1 MTEPSGDDPVEVA
14 AEAYVARCLDL
25 LRERCPAEGDTDL
38 ELGFARWR
46 EDPTL
51 GGVFRLTPD
60 IWEPYRVCAVRELAG
75 LPAEGLPE
83 YVRLVETMEADPV
96 IGNRI
101 GSDTVGGAGL
111 GGGALQAETVASE
124 LVLDIIKR
132 SEGFDPAPDLVAD
145 AIARLV
151 AHLRRKV
158 ESVIVLV
165 PLSECDV
172 AGAPIGVAVG
182 VTIDELTSQEV
193 GAALMFGSWPVSDL
207 EQRLFSMTTHAPP
220 TVMVERQFAIRLSY
234 SVPVVRGG
242 GTPEQV
248 EATLQA
254 QRDVYGIVQQVL
266 LALRLLKP
274 GRVGLRG
281 VVSLLQDV
289 NGELWPMS
297 AGRSEHVR
305 PLRGDRYELSENDE
319 LPLAELYRE
328 LQAAMSNPLIEA
340 ATRRFGYAA
349 DRRLA
354 EDEIVDLVIAAESL
368 FLGELGPPRD
378 RGEMTYRLAT
388 RAASFADENVETR
401 RRILRFMRMAYKAR
415 SGVVH
420 SGQLPMTELR
430 DLSGQRVTPDA
441 VADELEELVRRA
453 LRKALRL
460 QSSGAGFPPN
470 WDELLFRE

>member
-1 MTEPSGDDPVEVA
+1 
-14 AEAYVARCLDL
+14 
-25 LRERCPAEGDTDL
+25 
-38 ELGFARWR
+38 
-46 EDPTL
+46 
-51 GGVFRLTPD
+51 
-60 IWEPYRVCAVRELAG
+60 
-75 LPAEGLPE
+75 
-83 YVRLVETMEADPV
+83 
-96 IGNRI
+96 
-101 GSDTVGGAGL
+101 
-111 GGGALQAETVASE
+111 
-124 LVLDIIKR
+124 
-132 SEGFDPAPDLVAD
+132 
-145 AIARLV
+145 
-151 AHLRRKV
+151 
-158 ESVIVLV
+158 
-165 PLSECDV
+165 
-172 AGAPIGVAVG
+172 
-182 VTIDELTSQEV
+182 
-193 GAALMFGSWPVSDL
+193 
-207 EQRLFSMTTHAPP
+207 
-220 TVMVERQFAIRLSY
+220 
-234 SVPVVRGG
+234 
-242 GTPEQV
+242 
-248 EATLQA
+248 
-254 QRDVYGIVQQVL
+254 
-266 LALRLLKP
+266 
-274 GRVGLRG
+274 
-281 VVSLLQDV
+281 
-289 NGELWPMS
+289 
-297 AGRSEHVR
+297 VR